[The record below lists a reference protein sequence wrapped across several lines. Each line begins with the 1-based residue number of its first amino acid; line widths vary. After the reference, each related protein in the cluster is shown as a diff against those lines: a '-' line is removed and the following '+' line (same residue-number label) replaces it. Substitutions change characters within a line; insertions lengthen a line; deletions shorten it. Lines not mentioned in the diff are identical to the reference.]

1 MDPKLTDAHGK
12 KLEYFGDY
20 DYDDAPDN
28 DNCDWSNPWQV
39 VVLPPATRTPPTKVR
54 VRYVASGT
62 DNEVGVV
69 DPDRLV
75 RRFVIH
81 PVGTAVDV
89 RADKVL
95 NNGDKKKSEQ
105 MVIVGWD
112 EDAKTY
118 LVEWEGSVSEAKK
131 GDSVWVT
138 LDEIEGKVVKTFSDG
153 FVEVKLADDWV
164 VKFRNSEV
172 LVLWPD
178 KAHIVDQSFVRR
190 RVSRACSRA
199 VAGQTN
205 PHVVVKGGG
214 FSPANPDWFYSRTYR
229 KQSYQKDIFARGKAS
244 GAEPSLEFMD
254 EEDYYAHP
262 RTKAK
267 KAWRDAHPDYGK
279 TYEPPVCPYCDSGLL
294 KRNCFC
300 GGPDTGTTRAFNLA
314 RRALRLALDA
324 EVGGDVSE
332 VTGFTPAQASQI
344 MAAAVPKDVPLA
356 DLLQKK
362 LVRRWTKGMKVTVLD
377 TEHIKPIALMKRQ
390 DVKDLDDPVP
400 AVVDGEP
407 NDALRLI
414 SRIEGLQFMIFRECS
429 LEVHEIFAVG
439 EAGSR
444 DVHPLLLPQARAV
457 EASPGA
463 QALRL
468 QDGAPER
475 RGVGHGPRRV
485 APHRAPAAAPTAR
498 GCLVAPGGAGG
509 RRRLPVDFWPPG
521 PGPVPL
527 GRHIATITRRT
538 TTKAEGAMLRQGGRR
553 GSRDSGRRP
562 RAPPARRPA
571 TRPSARAPGA
581 RGPARA
587 RRGRS
592 RPAWTWTMRSR
603 AAAAASRI
611 FCSSAVGCLRARLHA
626 RSIAS
631 ASRQSDSAPSTSFW

>member
-1 MDPKLTDAHGK
+1 MAKKKTSLRQKVKEKRKQRETKARKAKQPAAKPGAKRSPKKHAARPTFVVDPKLTDAHGK

-95 NNGDKKKSEQ
+95 KNGDKKKSEQ

-112 EDAKTY
+112 EDAGTY
-118 LVEWEGSVSEAKK
+118 LVDWEGSVSDAEE

-205 PHVVVKGGG
+205 PTWFVKDGDP
-214 FSPANPDWFYSRTYR
+214 SVANPDWFYSCVYR
-229 KQSYQKDIFARGKAS
+229 RRFYPKEKVAREKAS
-244 GAEPSLEFMD
+244 GARPSLELMG
-254 EEDYYAHP
+254 EEEYYAHP
-262 RTKAK
+262 STKAK
-267 KAWRDAHPDYGK
+267 QAWRDAHPDYDKERWK
-279 TYEPPVCPYCDSGLL
+279 TYERPVCPHCDSGLL
-294 KRNCFC
+294 KTNCFC
-300 GGPDTGTTRAFNLA
+300 GGPGTGNSRASNVA

-324 EVGGDVSE
+324 EVGGDMSE

-344 MAAAVPKDVPLA
+344 MAAAVPDDVPLA
-356 DLLQKK
+356 DLMRKK
-362 LVRRWTKGMKVTVLD
+362 LVRSWTKGRKVTVLD
-377 TEHIKPIALMKRQ
+377 NEHIKPIALLKKQ
-390 DVKDLDDPVP
+390 ELKDLADPVP
-400 AVVDGEP
+400 AMVDGEP
-407 NDALRLI
+407 NDALRLV
-414 SRIEGLQFMIFRECS
+414 SRIEGLQFMIFRENDWKFTKYPLSTRQDHETYIRCFYPKRELS
-429 LEVHEIFAVG
+429 KPVLERKYYAFKTVLRNVEEWAAARGEWRPIGAREGSHSPAV
-439 EAGSR
+439 
-444 DVHPLLLPQARAV
+444 V
-457 EASPGA
+457 
-463 QALRL
+463 QALL
-468 QDGAPER
+468 
-475 RGVGHGPRRV
+475 
-485 APHRAPAAAPTAR
+485 
-498 GCLVAPGGAGG
+498 
-509 RRRLPVDFWPPG
+509 
-521 PGPVPL
+521 
-527 GRHIATITRRT
+527 
-538 TTKAEGAMLRQGGRR
+538 AE
-553 GSRDSGRRP
+553 
-562 RAPPARRPA
+562 
-571 TRPSARAPGA
+571 
-581 RGPARA
+581 
-587 RRGRS
+587 
-592 RPAWTWTMRSR
+592 
-603 AAAAASRI
+603 
-611 FCSSAVGCLRARLHA
+611 
-626 RSIAS
+626 
-631 ASRQSDSAPSTSFW
+631 